1 MLSPFYL
8 LISDSLSVPIKGWF
22 TGIDRGSIL
31 SLASKILSKE
41 KQMIMS
47 YNCISSSCSSVC
59 CLASILG
66 MGSSNPYEERRA
78 T

>member
-8 LISDSLSVPIKGWF
+8 LISDSLSASIKGWF
-22 TGIDRGSIL
+22 TGIDRGVHIVTSME
-31 SLASKILSKE
+31 ILSKE